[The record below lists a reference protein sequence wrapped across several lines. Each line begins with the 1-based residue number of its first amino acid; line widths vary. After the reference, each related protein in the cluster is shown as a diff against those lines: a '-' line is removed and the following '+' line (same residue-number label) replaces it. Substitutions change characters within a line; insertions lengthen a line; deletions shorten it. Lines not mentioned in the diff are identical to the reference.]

1 VPVRASLTFSF
12 VLGAWAQN
20 CRLRA
25 DPYDP
30 QRPSGVECEGPPT
43 APLHSR
49 TVRGDELKPPIIY
62 HPRRLSPRLQTCN
75 TAFKTESIQIDL
87 ISTCTGLSEN
97 VDELRSDCSSYSIRL
112 SGGSHRPLTRGPS
125 GVRSRKIT
133 SLAGSIRRG
142 SMTAAT
148 PNRMRAR

>member
-97 VDELRSDCSSYSIRL
+97 VDELRSDGSSYSIRL
-112 SGGSHRPLTRGPS
+112 PGGSHRHQNAVLGSQIPG
-125 GVRSRKIT
+125 KIT
-133 SLAGSIRRG
+133 SLAGILRSD
-142 SMTAAT
+142 SLTAAT